1 MFIFEFC
8 RNIAAAAVSILYLII
23 VSRYTSAS
31 DADNFSLAYAIGNL
45 WIVIGIFQVRNYQ
58 ATDLKEAYSYLEYW
72 LTRVI
77 TVCLMLVTLFPYL
90 LLVEIMLKRDLFLII
105 ILTVLYRS
113 CDAFLIYS
121 KVYFNNMN
129 V

>member
-1 MFIFEFC
+1 M
-8 RNIAAAAVSILYLII
+8 YLII

-45 WIVIGIFQVRNYQ
+45 WVVIGIFQVRNYQ
-58 ATDLKEAYSYLEYW
+58 ATDLKETYSYLEYW

-90 LLVEIMLKRDLFLII
+90 FLVEIMLEKGFI
-105 ILTVLYRS
+105 
-113 CDAFLIYS
+113 F
-121 KVYFNNMN
+121 
-129 V
+129 